1 MTNVKLSKRLSA
13 IANMVGKKSIVAD
26 IGCDHALLDIYL
38 TSNNISK
45 KAYACDI
52 TEGAINQ
59 AIRNIKLYNAKH
71 VLTRFADG
79 LNAIKKEDKVDT
91 VIISGLGNH
100 TIIDIL
106 TNNNDIL
113 DNVNTLI
120 IQSNTKVSEIRKNV
134 TQIGYYIKDEKLVLE
149 RNIIYTII
157 KFSKGSRKY
166 SKKDYLFGP
175 ILLKNRNLLFNK
187 IIDEEINNNNKI
199 LNKIPR
205 TKIFKRMKI
214 YKEIMYL
221 NKYKLKK

>member
-1 MTNVKLSKRLSA
+1 MTNVKLSKRLST
-13 IANMVGKKSIVAD
+13 IANMVDKKSIVAD

-45 KAYACDI
+45 KSYSCDI

-59 AIRNIKLYNAKH
+59 AIRNIRLYNAKH
-71 VLTRFADG
+71 VLTRLADG

-106 TNNNDIL
+106 TNNNGIL
-113 DNVNTLI
+113 DNVSTLI

-134 TQIGYYIKDEKLVLE
+134 TQMGYYIKDEKLVLE

-175 ILLKNRNLLFNK
+175 ILLKNRDLLFNK
-187 IIDEEINNNNKI
+187 IIDEEINKNYKI
-199 LNKIPR
+199 LNRIPR
-205 TKIFKRMKI
+205 TRIFKRIKI
-214 YKEIMYL
+214 YKDIMYL

>member
-1 MTNVKLSKRLSA
+1 MTNIKLSKRLST
-13 IANMVGKKSIVAD
+13 IANMVDKKSIVAD

-45 KAYACDI
+45 KSYACDI
-52 TEGAINQ
+52 TEGAIKQ
-59 AIRNIKLYNAKH
+59 AIRNIRLYNAKH
-71 VLTRFADG
+71 VLTRLADG

-106 TNNNDIL
+106 TNNNGML

-134 TQIGYYIKDEKLVLE
+134 TQMGYYIKDEKLVLE

-175 ILLKNRNLLFNK
+175 ILLRNRDLLFNK
-187 IIDEEINNNNKI
+187 IIDEEINKNNKI
-199 LNKIPR
+199 LNRIPR
-205 TKIFKRMKI
+205 TRIFKRIKI
-214 YKEIMYL
+214 YKYIMHL

>member
-1 MTNVKLSKRLSA
+1 MTNVKLSKRLST
-13 IANMVGKKSIVAD
+13 IANMVDKRSIVAD

-45 KAYACDI
+45 KSYACDI
-52 TEGAINQ
+52 TEGAIKQ
-59 AIRNIKLYNAKH
+59 AIRNIKLYNARH
-71 VLTRFADG
+71 VLTRLADG

-106 TNNNDIL
+106 TNNNGIL
-113 DNVNTLI
+113 DNVSTLI

-134 TQIGYYIKDEKLVLE
+134 TQMGYYIKDEKLVLE

-166 SKKDYLFGP
+166 SKEDYLFGP

-187 IIDEEINNNNKI
+187 IIDEEINKNNKI

-205 TKIFKRMKI
+205 NKIFKRIKI
-214 YKEIMYL
+214 YKDIMYL
-221 NKYKLKK
+221 NKYRRAK

>member
-1 MTNVKLSKRLSA
+1 MTNVKLSKRLST
-13 IANMVGKKSIVAD
+13 IANMVDKKSIVAD

-45 KAYACDI
+45 KSYACDI

-59 AIRNIKLYNAKH
+59 AIRNIRLYNAKH
-71 VLTRFADG
+71 VLTRLADG

-106 TNNNDIL
+106 TNNNGIL
-113 DNVNTLI
+113 DNVSTLI

-134 TQIGYYIKDEKLVLE
+134 TQMGYYIKDEKLVLE

-175 ILLKNRNLLFNK
+175 ILLKNRDLLFNK
-187 IIDEEINNNNKI
+187 IIDEEVNKNNKI
-199 LNKIPR
+199 LNRIPR
-205 TKIFKRMKI
+205 TRIFKRIKI
-214 YKEIMYL
+214 YKNIMYL

>member
-1 MTNVKLSKRLSA
+1 MTNVKLSKRLST
-13 IANMVGKKSIVAD
+13 IANMVDKRSIVAD

-45 KAYACDI
+45 KSYACDI
-52 TEGAINQ
+52 TEGAIKQ
-59 AIRNIKLYNAKH
+59 AIRNIRLYNAKH
-71 VLTRFADG
+71 VLTRLADG

-106 TNNNDIL
+106 TNNNGIL

-134 TQIGYYIKDEKLVLE
+134 TQMGYYIKDEKLVLE

-166 SKKDYLFGP
+166 SKEDYLFGP

-187 IIDEEINNNNKI
+187 IIDEEINKNNKI

-205 TKIFKRMKI
+205 NKIFKRIKI
-214 YKEIMYL
+214 YKDIMYL
-221 NKYKLKK
+221 NKYRRAK

>member
-1 MTNVKLSKRLSA
+1 MTNVKLSKRLST
-13 IANMVGKKSIVAD
+13 IANMVDKRSIVAD

-38 TSNNISK
+38 TSNNITK
-45 KAYACDI
+45 KSYACDI
-52 TEGAINQ
+52 TEGAIKQ

-71 VLTRFADG
+71 VLTRLADG

-106 TNNNDIL
+106 TNNNGIL
-113 DNVNTLI
+113 DNVSTLI

-134 TQIGYYIKDEKLVLE
+134 TQMGYYIKDEKLVLE

-166 SKKDYLFGP
+166 SKEDYLFGP

-187 IIDEEINNNNKI
+187 IIDEEINKNNKI

-205 TKIFKRMKI
+205 NKIFKRIEI
-214 YKEIMYL
+214 YKDIMYL
-221 NKYKLKK
+221 NKYRRAK